1 MVLSLQIIF
10 LDLRPSVHSIY
21 CPDDSS
27 SPSCPQSPSFLFN
40 EPTSLR
46 LRVLLLSKLPTV
58 AFFPVTKRAF
68 GSHVAPRALR
78 VTGARAPIRFDVLGP
93 IAILARLACFLPE
106 LHVAMAHKPL
116 LELPAG
122 AYEDEYHY
130 EPTHAYH
137 LTLCTRSHHTLN
149 PKNSVSRISV
159 LPSVESG
166 LLGRSSLLSA

>member
-1 MVLSLQIIF
+1 MVLSLQIIL

-40 EPTSLR
+40 EPTSFS
-46 LRVLLLSKLPTV
+46 LRVLSLTKLPTV
-58 AFFPVTKRAF
+58 AFFPVTKRALD
-68 GSHVAPRALR
+68 SHVAPRALR
-78 VTGARAPIRFDVLGP
+78 VAGPRATIRFDVLGP
-93 IAILARLACFLPE
+93 IAILARLARFLPE

-116 LELPAG
+116 LEFPAG
-122 AYEDEYHY
+122 AYEYEYHY
-130 EPTHAYH
+130 EPAHAYH
-137 LTLCTRSHHTLN
+137 LTLCTRSHQTLM
-149 PKNSVSRISV
+149 PKSSVSRTSV

>member
-1 MVLSLQIIF
+1 MVLSLQIIL
-10 LDLRPSVHSIY
+10 LDLRPSVRSIY

-40 EPTSLR
+40 EPTSLS
-46 LRVLLLSKLPTV
+46 LRVLSLTKSPTV
-58 AFFPVTKRAF
+58 AFFPVTKRAL
-68 GSHVAPRALR
+68 GPHVAPRAFLFAGTR
-78 VTGARAPIRFDVLGP
+78 TAIRFDVLGP
-93 IAILARLACFLPE
+93 IFVRARLARFLPE

-116 LELPAG
+116 LKLPADT
-122 AYEDEYHY
+122 YEDEYHY
-130 EPTHAYH
+130 EPAHAYH

-149 PKNSVSRISV
+149 PKSSVSRISV